1 MKNVKFGTFSYTFP
15 SKKVQVHVRVSLLV
29 QNMQRGI
36 CNIRT
41 KKTDHTKLFEILP
54 QFFHCIVDLF
64 KRLVLDPLVVTD
76 LYSLLINIIFYFI
89 DDLFKLL
96 FDCYKLI
103 FNQFRDS
110 FFRGHF
116 DFVCPLKVLCRVVC
130 WSVESQLQPWKTTVT
145 LTGTLAGQPGAKIIL
160 ENLAVH
166 CLHYFNKYLLLSFVQ
181 LQHSWRQIILF
192 QIKFFNHF
200 LT

>member
-1 MKNVKFGTFSYTFP
+1 MILELNKIKYNCKAFWLSSSSGNVLKERCKMKNVKFGTFSYTFP
-15 SKKVQVHVRVSLLV
+15 SVKVQVHVRVSLLV

-103 FNQFRDS
+103 FN
-110 FFRGHF
+110 
-116 DFVCPLKVLCRVVC
+116 
-130 WSVESQLQPWKTTVT
+130 
-145 LTGTLAGQPGAKIIL
+145 
-160 ENLAVH
+160 
-166 CLHYFNKYLLLSFVQ
+166 
-181 LQHSWRQIILF
+181 
-192 QIKFFNHF
+192 
-200 LT
+200 